1 MEMRAMEDVGIGEDL
16 TPALPPMAFV
26 LHETAVSSN
35 CSACFSILPPQPF
48 PPINPNFRPNCS
60 HFPSPTPLYCSVNC
74 SSVDS
79 PLHFSSGEIRL
90 LSLFRQSP
98 PSVWEDSSDLRL
110 SLRLIHLLQ
119 KIGEIECPEA
129 SEIIERIG
137 GLMTNREK
145 LIFEES
151 RNSKSQFSDENLRD
165 CGDSGE
171 NSENVYQKIKMGAK
185 MMAEARRAS
194 TDRHVNAEKKR
205 DDFVLEEMVLYLV
218 LTNAV
223 EVQDKNGGAIGIAVY
238 DTAFSWINHS
248 CSPNSCYRFV
258 SALENHQQSSLRIAS
273 YATSGRRHR
282 YGDIERNGYGP
293 RVIVRSIKT
302 VQKGE
307 EVTIA
312 YTDLLQP
319 KEMRRAQ
326 LWFKYRFSCSCP
338 RCVVVPTT
346 YVDYALQALSVGCT
360 DNQDSSDS
368 KIEKLMQSFDDATND
383 YLSLGDAESCCKK
396 LEHLMNESIK
406 PKETKSPQL
415 HLFHYLSLN
424 AYTTLASS
432 YKVRASDLSALN
444 YEVEKHKLEAFDL
457 YKTSA
462 AYSLLLAG
470 VTHHLFMSESALVAS
485 AANFWINAGESLL
498 NLAKNSMWDSNS
510 TLKPRKCNDYCLV
523 DTLEPNSTI
532 PLEEIKSRFFNCIA
546 NMTLKVWSVLAS
558 ESSFLRSIQNPIDFT
573 WLASSETSMILSA
586 EEESRLAGFVLKK
599 GSPSLEASE
608 CDDQVRMNLVMLSVH
623 CLRYGAMLS
632 SICYGLSDEMYY
644 NRTLEVL
651 KELYGNK

>member
-1 MEMRAMEDVGIGEDL
+1 MEMRAVEDIAIGEDL
-16 TPALPPMAFV
+16 TPALPPLAFV
-26 LHETAVSSN
+26 LLETAVSSY

-48 PPINPNFRPNCS
+48 PPLNPNSRPNCS

-74 SSVDS
+74 SSIDS
-79 PLHFSSGEIRL
+79 PLHFSSGELRL

-98 PSVWEDSSDLRL
+98 PFAWEDSSDLRL
-110 SLRLIHLLQ
+110 SLRLIHLFQ
-119 KIGEIECPEA
+119 KIEKIECPEA

-151 RNSKSQFSDENLRD
+151 
-165 CGDSGE
+165 E
-171 NSENVYQKIKMGAK
+171 NSENVYQKIRSGAK

-194 TDRHVNAEKKR
+194 TDHYVNAEKKR
-205 DDFVLEEMVLYLV
+205 DDFVLEEMVLCLV

-223 EVQDKNGGAIGIAVY
+223 EVQDKNGCTIGIAVY

-258 SALENHQQSSLRIAS
+258 SRLENHQQSSLRIAS
-273 YATSGRRHR
+273 YATSGCRHG

-293 RVIVRSIKT
+293 RVIVRSIKA

-368 KIEKLMQSFDDATND
+368 EIEKLMQSFDDATND

-396 LEHLMNESIK
+396 LEHLIDESIK

-485 AANFWINAGESLL
+485 GSNFWINAGESLL
-498 NLAKNSMWDSNS
+498 NLAKNSMRNSNS
-510 TLKPRKCNDYCLV
+510 TLKPGKCSDYCLV
-523 DTLEPNSTI
+523 DTLEPNSTMQ
-532 PLEEIKSRFFNCIA
+532 LEEIKSRFFNCIA

-608 CDDQVRMNLVMLSVH
+608 CDDQVRMNLVMLSGH
-623 CLRYGAMLS
+623 CLRYGAILS
-632 SICYGLSDEMYY
+632 SICYGLSDEMAHKKSNIILAVKY
-644 NRTLEVL
+644 
-651 KELYGNK
+651 